1 METIII
7 KVDTK
12 KNASKIS
19 GLLHLMK
26 GVKKVKLLP
35 DLEKS
40 DLMSDIEQ
48 SLKEVKLIREGKLPL
63 TSIKDI
69 LNGK

>member
-1 METIII
+1 METILV

-12 KNASKIS
+12 NNAAKLSS
-19 GLLHLMK
+19 LLHLIK

-35 DLEKS
+35 DLEKN

-48 SLKEVKLIREGKLPL
+48 SLKEAKLIIDGKLPRI
-63 TSIKDI
+63 SAKDM